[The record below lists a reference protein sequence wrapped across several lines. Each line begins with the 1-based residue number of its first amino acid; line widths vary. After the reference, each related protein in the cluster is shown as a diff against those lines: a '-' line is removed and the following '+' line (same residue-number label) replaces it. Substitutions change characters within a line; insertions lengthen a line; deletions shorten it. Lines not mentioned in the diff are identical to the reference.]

1 MQVNTFEAEQA
12 VAGSILVDPESYYRV
27 AELVSADSFQ
37 IGLYKQIFE
46 AAEDLA
52 KTGKAIDPILIQ
64 EQTGATSSALMDCMN
79 KTPTAVNDV
88 LYAGI
93 VSDHAKRRKL
103 REIAQNVLD
112 NTDAETEQ
120 LIADTFADMEALTR
134 STTEKMLAGTPE
146 LVNTALANME
156 ERASG
161 KRFFVLSGYRKLD
174 SILGGGFAKEG
185 FYLIAARPGVGKT
198 QFALNIAD
206 QIGNTLF
213 ITLEMSP
220 EQLTARRIAKQALF
234 PSHRILMGDD
244 IEQATRER
252 ISKNAR
258 TLPPMVI
265 SKKDR
270 MTVPDIAVAARS
282 VKGLTAIFVDYIGL
296 IEPTEKRRSSY
307 EEVSQVSR
315 DLKLLAK
322 SLKIPIIALCQLN
335 RDEANKPPKL
345 HNLRDSG
352 KLEQDA
358 DGVLLLARQDLI
370 DPKIK
375 ETLQP
380 QAPVLLNVDIAKNRH
395 AGTGFVN
402 MDFYMPTGKIAE

>member
-1 MQVNTFEAEQA
+1 
-12 VAGSILVDPESYYRV
+12 
-27 AELVSADSFQ
+27 
-37 IGLYKQIFE
+37 
-46 AAEDLA
+46 
-52 KTGKAIDPILIQ
+52 
-64 EQTGATSSALMDCMN
+64 MN
-79 KTPTAVNDV
+79 QTPTSANDT

-93 VSDHAKRRKL
+93 VADHAKHRKL
-103 REIAQNVLD
+103 REIAQGILD
-112 NTDAETEQ
+112 NTDTETDQ
-120 LIADTFADMEALTR
+120 LISDSFANVEALTR
-134 STTEKMLAGTPE
+134 STTTKMLASTPE
-146 LVNTALANME
+146 LVDTVLSDME

-161 KRFFVLSGYRKLD
+161 KRSFVPSGYRKLD
-174 SILGGGFAKEG
+174 AILGGGFAKEG
-185 FYLIAARPGVGKT
+185 FYLIAACPGVGKT
-198 QFALNIAD
+198 KFALNIAD

-252 ISKNAR
+252 IAKNAR

-282 VKGLTAIFVDYIGL
+282 VKGLTAIFVDSIGL